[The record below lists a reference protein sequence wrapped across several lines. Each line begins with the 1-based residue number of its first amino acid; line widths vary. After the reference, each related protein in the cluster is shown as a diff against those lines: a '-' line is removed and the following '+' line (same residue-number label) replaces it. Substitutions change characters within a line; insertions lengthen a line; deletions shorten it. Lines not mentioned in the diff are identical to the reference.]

1 MHKVSCMM
9 VACLLHRISNSY
21 SLLQFM
27 YSKNRLTVASYV
39 VRLWF
44 LISSVCT
51 LSYTRQKRS
60 WEIQTLVSLK
70 KCPVHPSLNSCDIT
84 LASVDIYYSAELHA
98 YFQTVVF
105 LFICELNKLHAVTPS
120 LGTDQTCMSCVKTIF
135 VYVT

>member
-9 VACLLHRISNSY
+9 VACLLHRINNSY

-70 KCPVHPSLNSCDIT
+70 KCPVIHHLKFLWYNSCQCRHLLLCWATCI
-84 LASVDIYYSAELHA
+84 L
-98 YFQTVVF
+98 VF

-120 LGTDQTCMSCVKTIF
+120 LGTDQTCMSCVKAIF